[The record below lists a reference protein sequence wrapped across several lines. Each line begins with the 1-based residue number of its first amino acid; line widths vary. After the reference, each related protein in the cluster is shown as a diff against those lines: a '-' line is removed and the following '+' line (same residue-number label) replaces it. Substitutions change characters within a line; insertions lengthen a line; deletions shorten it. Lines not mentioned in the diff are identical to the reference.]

1 MLTFEQLLQPVW
13 DAEIIY
19 DEALTFV
26 KKEAKTQAPLMF
38 EPAQILSITSADK
51 TVTYEEGRDYTVD
64 GNLITLTDDSRM
76 FFFTEEEMIFDTA
89 VPGKCFPTKDGRF
102 SLFSEGHFFHDR
114 QIAVTYLK
122 KSGELSWKPEYAG
135 ALLPRTI
142 SKLNNKENVKIVLY
156 GDSISA
162 GANASGVML
171 TTPFLP
177 TFGALLGEQL
187 RRHYD
192 TSVEVINTAVGG
204 MATRWGIENAIVRA
218 GDYKPD
224 LCIIAFGM
232 NDGGARG
239 LNGEQ
244 FGSNIAK
251 IKELILEAS
260 PETEFI
266 LCATTM
272 PNTIL
277 QGFYGYQDTY
287 YDVLKPMECTGTAI
301 ASFYHMQKALLEKK
315 RFIDMTG
322 NNVNH
327 PNDFM
332 IRCHAA
338 LLSSMLIAR

>member
-13 DAEIIY
+13 DTDIIY
-19 DEALTFV
+19 DEALTFI
-26 KKEAKTQAPLMF
+26 KEGAKAQAPLMF
-38 EPAQILSITSADK
+38 EPAQILSVTSADK
-51 TVTYEEGRDYTVD
+51 TVAYEEGKDYTVE
-64 GNLITLTDDSRM
+64 GNLITLTGDTRM
-76 FFFTEEEMIFDTA
+76 FFFTEEEMLFDTA

-114 QIAVTYLK
+114 QIAVTYRK
-122 KSGELSWKPEYAG
+122 KSGGLSWKPEYAG

-142 SKLNNKENVKIVLY
+142 NKLENKETVKIVLY

-162 GANASGVML
+162 GYNASGETL

-177 TFGALLGEQL
+177 TFGALLGEKL
-187 RRHYD
+187 RRHYGAP
-192 TSVEVINTAVGG
+192 VEVINTAVGG
-204 MATRWGIENAIVRA
+204 MATEWGIENALVRA

-232 NDGGARG
+232 NDGHARG

-244 FGSNIAK
+244 FARNIAT
-251 IKELILEAS
+251 IKELIQEVS

-277 QGFYGYQDTY
+277 EHFYGYQDKY
-287 YDVLKPMECTGTAI
+287 YDVLKELECPGTAI

-315 RFIDMTG
+315 RFVDMTG

-338 LLSSMLIAR
+338 VLIDMLIPR